1 MVSMFATA
9 TGHIGAVPEGVMVGD
24 RIAYLDGA
32 KLPMV
37 LQLQPG
43 NEQDI
48 FHGSHTSMGSWD

>member
-48 FHGSHTSMGSWD
+48 FHGSHTSMG